1 MAQFLGLS
9 YLSFKSLVQNSVF
22 QGLYSVRNTVGMKAT
37 LIVKQQEAFL
47 QEKAQPRWILIT
59 LVCAPRGHNYPHQRR
74 SGFLSKW
81 TLSCHLPKMYQ
92 MFLLCWKTSA
102 FLKPSLHCFGLMSR
116 TEEILLLLTR
126 LTSYSLF
133 GTLFLL
139 CPPSLD
145 MSYTICINKIVLC
158 HGWLGEREKLS
169 DKKVQEEFNFPSSQS
184 VFTYQL
190 VC

>member
-1 MAQFLGLS
+1 MTQFLGLS

-22 QGLYSVRNTVGMKAT
+22 QGLYSVRNTVGMNAT
-37 LIVKQQEAFL
+37 LIAKQQEAFL
-47 QEKAQPRWILIT
+47 QEKAQHRWILIR

-92 MFLLCWKTSA
+92 MLLLCWKTSA
-102 FLKPSLHCFGLMSR
+102 LLKPSLHSVGLMSR
-116 TEEILLLLTR
+116 TEEILWLLAR
-126 LTSYSLF
+126 LTSQSLF

-145 MSYTICINKIVLC
+145 TSSTIRLNKIVLC
-158 HGWLGEREKLS
+158 HGWVGEREKLS
-169 DKKVQEEFNFPSSQS
+169 DKKSAGRI
-184 VFTYQL
+184 
-190 VC
+190 